1 MAPRRKVPATLKGI
15 ELPAVEKALVE
26 TRGNVTAAARALRVP
41 SSDLRR
47 LVQTHGE
54 LRDAVFEQME
64 RAIDASMSVL
74 WEGLRHENIARR
86 LEAAKL
92 FLRTDAGRRRGW

>member
-1 MAPRRKVPATLKGI
+1 
-15 ELPAVEKALVE
+15 
-26 TRGNVTAAARALRVP
+26 
-41 SSDLRR
+41 
-47 LVQTHGE
+47 
-54 LRDAVFEQME
+54 ME